1 MVMLGW
7 VVSGLLGVAVGAQ
20 LGAPRA
26 NGSAPRRIRM
36 REVAHD
42 LEAQIGRLGMVER
55 FVLAKLLR
63 RQPVSSD
70 PAERDEEPT
79 LGERVA
85 DRVASFGGSWTF
97 IFLFLAA
104 MAAWIGFNA
113 SAGEF
118 DPYPFILLNLILSC
132 LAALQ
137 APVIMMSQNRQAT
150 KDRLEAQHDYEVNL
164 KAEMEIIALH
174 AKLDDLLAQI
184 VAKLPPA

>member
-1 MVMLGW
+1 
-7 VVSGLLGVAVGAQ
+7 
-20 LGAPRA
+20 
-26 NGSAPRRIRM
+26 
-36 REVAHD
+36 
-42 LEAQIGRLGMVER
+42 LEGQIGRLGVVER

-70 PAERDEEPT
+70 PAEREEAPT

-104 MAAWIGFNA
+104 MAAWISFNG
-113 SAGEF
+113 SAGAF

-137 APVIMMSQNRQAT
+137 APVIMMSHNRQAA
-150 KDRLEAQHDYEVNL
+150 KDPLQAQHDYEENL
-164 KAEMEIIALH
+164 KTE
-174 AKLDDLLAQI
+174 
-184 VAKLPPA
+184 